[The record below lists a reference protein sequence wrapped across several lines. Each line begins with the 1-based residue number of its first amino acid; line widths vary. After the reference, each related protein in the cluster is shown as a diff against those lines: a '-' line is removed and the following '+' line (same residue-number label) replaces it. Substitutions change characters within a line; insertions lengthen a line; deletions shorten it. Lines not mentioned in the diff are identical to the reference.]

1 MLKDVPRT
9 EAYQKAIL
17 GNKEQFEG
25 KIVMD
30 IGAGTGKKTNEKTFP
45 YEKSSWSKSNQPK
58 FSYYFLF
65 LNLKKLPTGILSLF
79 CAQAGAAKVY
89 AVEAS
94 GLANVTR
101 EVVAKNGF
109 SHVIEV
115 RITHTLFF
123 YMVFRTAT
131 TVSHPVFNFYR
142 IFIFCIFFFFI
153 ISFFVDLRTWNTY
166 VFGIHTH
173 I

>member
-65 LNLKKLPTGILSLF
+65 LNLKNCQQEFFRYFALKLVLPKSMRSKLVAWPTSL
-79 CAQAGAAKVY
+79 GK
-89 AVEAS
+89 
-94 GLANVTR
+94 LWP
-101 EVVAKNGF
+101 KMD
-109 SHVIEV
+109 SHTWLKYVLQ
-115 RITHTLFF
+115 TLFFF